1 MQVPGIDVL
10 VQLPGE
16 PRGKGRPRAFVLR
29 GRALMHTDAKTRKY
43 EELLRGA
50 ARNAMRDRSPLEG
63 PVDMAVEAHFSVP
76 KSWPKR
82 RREAALAGAEPHT
95 TRPDCDNVVKAALD
109 AFNGIVWRDDSQVV
123 RIIASKHYGVTPGL
137 VIAVN
142 EIKTTPLLA
151 RGAA

>member
-1 MQVPGIDVL
+1 MQIPGIDVL

-16 PRGKGRPRAFVLR
+16 PRGKGRPRFGN
-29 GRALMHTDAKTRKY
+29 GRALMHTDSKTRKY

-50 ARNAMRDRSPLEG
+50 ARNAMRDRPPMEG
-63 PVDMAVEAHFSVP
+63 PIDMTVEAHFSVP

-82 RREAALAGAEPHT
+82 KREAALQGAEPHT
-95 TRPDCDNVVKAALD
+95 SRPDCDNVVKAALD

-123 RIIASKHYGVTPGL
+123 RIIASKHYGAEPGL

-142 EIKTTPLLA
+142 AYKTDA
-151 RGAA
+151 RR